1 MISTKA
7 KTLVNLKDKLSK
19 FIVPKTLI
27 IDVSD
32 WKNNPE
38 KQLSIIK
45 QGFKKDSSLAVR
57 SSAVDE
63 DKENYANAG
72 EYESVLNV
80 PANDFKLVTAAIN
93 KVVNSYKRN
102 KDQIFKDE
110 IFIQTMVQKN
120 IMSGV
125 VFTHDLNTGAPYY
138 VINYDDIS
146 GLTNTVTSGSNEY
159 SNRTLYVHRS
169 SNKQIRSKRF
179 KIIIDAIKELEKVLD
194 NKFLVIEF
202 SIAVVLNPYLLQV
215 RAITT
220 KSNWNRSISKEVT
233 SSIKDIEYF
242 LETRFKKIDGVFGDK
257 SIFGQM
263 PDWNPAEMIGRAP
276 SALSF
281 SLYEKLITDS
291 TWRHARNIME
301 YHVPQGH
308 PLMVSLSGQPFI
320 DARLSFHSYLP
331 KTLDKDICNK
341 VVNHWINKLKENPE
355 LHDKI
360 EFEIAITTFSFDF
373 DEKLRL
379 LVGDVLNN
387 EEKSIFKKAYKEQAV
402 NLISE
407 KSDGSVS
414 RAMNHVNILNEK
426 LNFYLE
432 NYSINSINNLSVL
445 IEDCIKYGTIP
456 FSILARH
463 GFIAKT
469 ILLSLIEK
477 SIISKSDMDNYL
489 NSLDTVA
496 TDLVG
501 DIQMLNNKK
510 ITREKFMLKYGHLRP
525 GTYDIKS
532 KCYSDMDDVF
542 TSANNINHI
551 NQKRNFRFNNS
562 QEKNISELIKN
573 NKFGDLN
580 HSKLMQ
586 YISSSIKGREYSKF
600 IFTRALS
607 IILEIIADYGKSKG
621 LSRDELSHV
630 SINKFINLGKHS
642 ISGSIEDYLRSA
654 SIKNNEKATICSSIR
669 LPQVLFDTAGLYV
682 IPFQVSTPNF
692 VTNKIV
698 NSKCYYLKS
707 SSLPSSKLKNKI
719 ILVDGADP
727 GFDWIFSH
735 NISGLIT
742 KYGGANSHM
751 SIRCAEFGI
760 PAAIGCG
767 EQRFDMIKNS
777 SQLLLDCSSSLIEK
791 IT

>member
-7 KTLVNLKDKLSK
+7 KTLVNLKDRLSK

-27 IDVSD
+27 INVKD
-32 WKNNPE
+32 WKE
-38 KQLSIIK
+38 DYKKQLSIINNSFDK
-45 QGFKKDSSLAVR
+45 NSSLAIR

-63 DKENYANAG
+63 DKENIAKAG
-72 EYESVLNV
+72 EYESVLSV
-80 PANDFKLVTAAIN
+80 PINDSKLITVAIN
-93 KVVNSYKRN
+93 KVVSSYKRN
-102 KDQIFKDE
+102 KNQTLDDE
-110 IFIQTMVQKN
+110 IFIQTMVENN

-169 SNKQIRSKRF
+169 SKKQIRSKRF
-179 KIIIDAIKELEKVLD
+179 KVLIDSIKELEKVLD
-194 NKFLVIEF
+194 NKFLDIEF
-202 SIAVVLNPYLLQV
+202 SITQDLDPYLLQV

-220 KSNWNRSISKEVT
+220 KSNWNRLVSKEVT
-233 SSIKDIEYF
+233 SSIKDIEKF
-242 LETRFKKIDGVFGDK
+242 IKTRFKKIDGVYGEK

-276 SALSF
+276 NALSF

-291 TWRHARNIME
+291 AWRDARDEMGYQIPE
-301 YHVPQGH
+301 GH
-308 PLMVSLSGQPFI
+308 PLMVSLHGQPFI

-331 KTLDKDICNK
+331 KSLDKNICNK
-341 VVNHWINKLKENPE
+341 VVNHWINQLKENPE
-355 LHDKI
+355 FHDKI

-373 DEKLRL
+373 DEKLKSNI
-379 LVGDVLNN
+379 GNILNRK
-387 EEKSIFKKAYKEQAV
+387 EQSIFKKAYKEQAV
-402 NLISE
+402 KLISG
-407 KSDGSVS
+407 KSNGSI
-414 RAMNHVNILNEK
+414 RNAMDKVNILDQK
-426 LNFYLE
+426 LNSFLN
-432 NYSINSINNLSVL
+432 NYSKNSINNLSIL

-469 ILLSLIEK
+469 ILLSLINK
-477 SIISKSDMDNYL
+477 SIISKTDMDDYL

-496 TDLVG
+496 TELVG
-501 DIQMLNNKK
+501 EIQMLNNKK
-510 ITREKFMLKYGHLRP
+510 ITREKFMQKYGHLRP

-532 KCYSDMDDVF
+532 KCYNEMDDVF
-542 TSANNINHI
+542 SSANDMGSL
-551 NQKRNFRFNNS
+551 NQKTNFTFKSN
-562 QEKNISELIKN
+562 QIKKISKLIEDNKLSDIKHSVLIKY
-573 NKFGDLN
+573 LS
-580 HSKLMQ
+580 HATT
-586 YISSSIKGREYSKF
+586 GREYSKF
-600 IFTRALS
+600 IFTRTVS
-607 IILEIIADYGKSKG
+607 TILEIIANYGKSNS
-621 LSRDELSHV
+621 LSRDELAHV
-630 SINKFINLGKHS
+630 PIDKFINLAKHS
-642 ISGSIEDYLRSA
+642 VSRSIEDYLRSI
-654 SIKNNEKATICSSIR
+654 SVKNNDKARISASLR

-707 SSLPSSKLKNKI
+707 SSPSSKLKNKI
-719 ILVDGADP
+719 ILIDGADP